1 MKKSLFLIII
11 IIIISFIVISCSSD
25 SSENYSDCINSATL
39 DNEFMFK
46 CQKYKTEAGRINMNY
61 TTEFQTTS
69 CMLELVNSEY
79 SDFIYNEGD
88 DNVNAVNIW
97 LSVPSTSYV
106 LQELPE
112 GTYLNREYND
122 DPSTLDIV
130 TLFSVAKN
138 TSFYRPYEGAS
149 LFYHDLIIAQPE
161 SFEAAEVTV
170 NRLPSGEYE
179 INYYFEAEGK
189 LIKGH
194 FKGHLSFTDTW
205 N

>member
-1 MKKSLFLIII
+1 MKKNLFLIII
-11 IIIISFIVISCSSD
+11 SLVVISCSNDSD
-25 SSENYSDCINSATL
+25 ENYSDCINSATL

-46 CQKYKTEAGRINMNY
+46 CQKYKTESGRINMNY

-79 SDFIYNEGD
+79 SDFMFTEGD

-97 LSVPSTSYV
+97 LSVPSTSYG

-112 GTYLNREYND
+112 GTYLYREDND
-122 DPSTLDIV
+122 DPYTLDIV

-138 TSFYRPYEGAS
+138 TSFYRPYVGAD
-149 LFYHDLIIAQPE
+149 LFYRDLIIGQPE
-161 SFEAAEVTV
+161 SFEAAEVV
-170 NRLPSGEYE
+170 VDRLPTGEYE

-194 FKGHLSFTDTW
+194 FKGYLSFTDTW

>member
-1 MKKSLFLIII
+1 MKKILFLII
-11 IIIISFIVISCSSD
+11 SLVVISCSTDSD
-25 SSENYSDCINSATL
+25 ENYSDCINSATL

-79 SDFIYNEGD
+79 SDFLFNEGD
-88 DNVNAVNIW
+88 NNVNAVNIW
-97 LSVPSTSYV
+97 LSVPSTSYAS
-106 LQELPE
+106 QELPE

-138 TSFYRPYEGAS
+138 TSLYMPNGSSS
-149 LFYHDLIIAQPE
+149 LYYHDLIIGQPE
-161 SFEAAEVTV
+161 SYEAAEVTV
-170 NRLPSGEYE
+170 DRLPSGEYE
-179 INYYFEAEGK
+179 INYYFDAEGK

-194 FKGHLSFTDTW
+194 FKGYLSFTDNW